1 MKAVTLP
8 VPGDEV
14 QTPIGPGVVREVID
28 RRAERRQSMVR
39 VNVGLSSVWC
49 RYGGRS

>member
-1 MKAVTLP
+1 MKEILP

-28 RRAERRQSMVR
+28 RRAERRQSHVL
-39 VNVGLSSVWC
+39 VAVGLSRVWVVS
-49 RYGGRS
+49 GRRS